1 MQDVIGNLVHP
12 VLVYGLDLKNR
23 LERGETPTIEIEQAA
38 LKGLLLSEIESRR
51 FAAYGGDLDAKE
63 NEARGHGGQAF
74 LGIRYALT
82 CWVDELFILDSSW
95 SSAWNERKLEVAFY
109 GTNDRA
115 WKFWEQARIAE
126 GRAGND
132 ALEVFFLCVI
142 LGFRGELREE
152 PERLQAWVAASR
164 TQVARGYSQEWN
176 YPAQL
181 EPPSDVPPLYGVERF
196 RRMARVAVAVL
207 VILIPLML
215 LMFRLPR
222 SQTP

>member
-12 VLVYGLDLKNR
+12 VFAYGLDLKNR
-23 LERGETPTIEIEQAA
+23 LERGDSPTIEIEQAA

-51 FAAYGGDLDAKE
+51 FAAYGGDLDAKVDGP
-63 NEARGHGGQAF
+63 RGPGGQAF

-82 CWVDELFILDSSW
+82 CWLDELFILDSAW

-152 PERLQAWVAASR
+152 PERLQAWAAASR
-164 TQVARGYSQEWN
+164 TQVARGYGQEWN

-181 EPPSDVPPLYGVERF
+181 EPPSDVPPLQGLERLQ
-196 RRMARVAVAVL
+196 RVARVAMVALLVL
-207 VILIPLML
+207 VPVL
-215 LMFRLPR
+215 LYAANAAGAAR
-222 SQTP
+222 